1 MAVFSLGTSA
11 TDKLFLEYIYKG
23 VELLLRNNTTVYDRF
38 KTDTQSCKGKYGIMK
53 LNTSVPK
60 SARPSSTSTF
70 PTATQGEYD
79 EFKFYMKR
87 GMYASLQFDGLAIA
101 CGKGDDAAAKD
112 IIKTETEGIMFY
124 IADRL
129 NKQYWGD
136 GSGRLAQMSAAV
148 STPGVTAYVDGPWHG
163 QDTNEYT
170 PPSAYLAEGQSVDIR
185 DDTSPYTIEAEEV
198 TISAISEG
206 GAGTDTLTFA
216 ENITCTDNAYI
227 LDHDTYAAADAAG
240 TGVPVGLY
248 AIINTANQ
256 TIGMT
261 STNYFQGINRSN
273 VTNAQAQL
281 FNMGS
286 AAVTNKK
293 VLEVIQKCEKWG
305 TIDVILTNSALWRNW
320 AEILYGDKTMPDN
333 PQVWGGV
340 SGMDFYGGKG
350 KNRKI
355 PIIWDD
361 DCPDQRIYFI
371 DDSTIKISAPTTN
384 GMAWRRGDGGRV
396 LVAIQGKD
404 EFGCNLV
411 HYYNMTC
418 RNPRANGCLY
428 GVTHTES

>member
-23 VELLLRNNTTVYDRF
+23 VEILLRKNTTVYDRF

-53 LNTSVPK
+53 LNTAVPK

-70 PTATQGEYD
+70 PTAKQGTYD

-87 GMYASLQFDGLAIA
+87 GMYATLQFDGLAIA

-112 IIKTETEGIMFY
+112 IIKSETEGIMFY

-136 GSGRLAQMSAAV
+136 GSGRLAQLSAAV
-148 STPGVTAYVDGPWHG
+148 ANTTTAYVDGPWHG

-170 PPSAYLAEGQSVDIR
+170 DPSNYLAEGQSVDIR
-185 DDTSPYTIEAEEV
+185 DTSGTLEAEEV
-198 TISAISEG
+198 EISTISAGS
-206 GAGTDTLTFA
+206 AGTDTLTIG
-216 ENITCTDNAYI
+216 ENITATDDAYI
-227 LDHDTYAAADAAG
+227 FDHDTYASEDAAG

-248 AIINTANQ
+248 GIINTANQ
-256 TIGMT
+256 TIGIT
-261 STNYFQGINRSN
+261 STSYFQGLDRSST
-273 VTNAQAQL
+273 TNAQSQL
-281 FNMGS
+281 FDMGS
-286 AAVTNKK
+286 VTITNKK

-305 TIDVILTNSALWRNW
+305 NIDVIIANSALWRNW
-320 AEILYGDKTMPDN
+320 AEILYADKTMPDN

-340 SGMDFYGGKG
+340 SGMDFFGGK
-350 KNRKI
+350 KKKI

-371 DDSTIKISAPTTN
+371 DDSTIKISAPTSN
-384 GMAWRRGDGGRV
+384 GMGWRRGDNGRV
-396 LVAIQGKD
+396 LTAVQGKD
-404 EFGCNLV
+404 EFAANLV

-418 RNPRANGCLY
+418 KNPRANGCLY
-428 GVTHTES
+428 DVTHTES